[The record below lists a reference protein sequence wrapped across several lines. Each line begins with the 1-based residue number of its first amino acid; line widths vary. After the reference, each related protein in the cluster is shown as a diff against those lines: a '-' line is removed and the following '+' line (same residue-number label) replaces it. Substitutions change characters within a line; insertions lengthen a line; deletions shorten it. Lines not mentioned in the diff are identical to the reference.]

1 MEEQSLRLSVGEFI
15 ALTNQVLEGAY
26 PSVEIEGEVASF
38 KVNQGKYIFF
48 DLKDD
53 EGSVGCFM
61 MKFQLRVALE
71 DGMKVIVRARPKLTK
86 WGKFSLTVEQIRPV
100 GEGTIKRN
108 FELLRLKLDKEGLFA
123 LERKRPLPAMPQHIA
138 VISSTQAAGYADFM
152 KIVDARWGGLTID
165 VAHVQ
170 VQGDDAPDQ
179 IIRALT
185 YINQQEQLPEV
196 IVLIRGGG
204 SADDLN
210 AFNDELLVRAIAT
223 SRVPVLTGIGHEVDV
238 TLVDLVAD
246 MRASTP
252 SNAAELLV
260 PDKRD
265 IVRQTEVYLRHIV
278 SRTDQVIETI
288 SQETEQRL
296 RSILDHVDQV
306 VDNSLGRVEQLRAV
320 LNAFDPKRVLERGY
334 AIVRGDIAIGKT
346 LEVETQAEYIETEV
360 RSVRKKG

>member
-1 MEEQSLRLSVGEFI
+1 MEDQSLRLSVGEFI
-15 ALTNQVLEGAY
+15 ALTNQVLDSAY

-38 KVNQGKYIFF
+38 KVNQYKYIFF
-48 DLKDD
+48 DLKDS

-61 MKFQLRVALE
+61 MKFQLRIALE
-71 DGMKVIVRARPKLTK
+71 DGMKVVVRARPKLTK
-86 WGKFSLTVEQIRPV
+86 WGKFSLTVDQIRPV

-123 LERKRPLPAMPQHIA
+123 PERKRLLPDIPQHVA
-138 VISSTQAAGYADFM
+138 VISSMQAAGYADFM

-170 VQGDDAPDQ
+170 VQGDEAPDQ
-179 IIRALT
+179 IIRALG
-185 YINQQEQLPEV
+185 YISQQERLPEV

-210 AFNDELLVRAIAT
+210 AFNDELLVRAIAA
-223 SRVPVLTGIGHEVDV
+223 SRVPILTGIGHEVDV

-246 MRASTP
+246 KRASTP

-265 IVRQTEVYLRHIV
+265 IAGQVRAHLRHIV
-278 SRTDQVIETI
+278 SRTDHVIDLVD
-288 SQETEQRL
+288 QETKQKLE
-296 RSILDHVDQV
+296 SILDRVDRA
-306 VDNSLGRVEQLRAV
+306 VDDSSGRVEQLRAM
-320 LNAFDPKRVLERGY
+320 LGAFDPKRVLERGY
-334 AIVRGDIAIGKT
+334 AIVRGDIGVGKM
-346 LEVETQAEYIETEV
+346 LEVETQSEYIETEV
-360 RSVRKKG
+360 RNVRKK